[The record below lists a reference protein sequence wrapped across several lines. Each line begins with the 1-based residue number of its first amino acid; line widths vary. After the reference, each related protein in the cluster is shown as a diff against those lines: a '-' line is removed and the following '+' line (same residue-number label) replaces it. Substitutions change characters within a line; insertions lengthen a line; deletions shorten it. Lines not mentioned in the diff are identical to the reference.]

1 MHGPVAS
8 PFRIF
13 AGAVERVD
21 DPHARSFEAPPV
33 VEAFLREHRIGRPPF
48 GQAREDEGVGDLVRD
63 MAEPRPGEQA
73 APPLLDQQ
81 AARFLSQMRRQIFVG
96 QKAAP
101 SGSVVGR
108 VKQG

>member
-1 MHGPVAS
+1 MA
-8 PFRIF
+8 F
-13 AGAVERVD
+13 APAEPIGTRSAPSSAAISSTSTGGRV
-21 DPHARSFEAPPV
+21 RLTSSF
-33 VEAFLREHRIGRPPF
+33 GRPPF